1 MVEGVVDLVPFLC
14 IQTHNETTWMISAKA
29 FVKKEL
35 VGQQVF
41 WKFGI
46 KIKFKEKKKSLLLS
60 PSSPPRGFFFFSFF
74 SLNFV
79 M

>member
-1 MVEGVVDLVPFLC
+1 
-14 IQTHNETTWMISAKA
+14 MISAKA